1 MSITLYLFYEITI
14 NFTFELL
21 FHISEFFIFF
31 YYASVIF
38 SEKYAPKQ
46 HVQNK
51 LATLNII

>member
-1 MSITLYLFYEITI
+1 MKLPSV
-14 NFTFELL
+14 FTFELL
-21 FHISEFFIFF
+21 FHIYDF

-38 SEKYAPKQ
+38 SEKHAPKQ